1 MKLDVERIFG
11 LENAQID
18 MQIFGLENAQIDM
31 QDLINQVY
39 INKDVLEIIVG
50 YCDDKVPCICI
61 NFCKD

>member
-1 MKLDVERIFG
+1 MKLDVERIF
-11 LENAQID
+11 D
-18 MQIFGLENAQIDM
+18 LENAQIDM

-50 YCDDKVPCICI
+50 YCDDKVPCICY

>member
-18 MQIFGLENAQIDM
+18 MQ
-31 QDLINQVY
+31 DLTNQVY
-39 INKDVLEIIVG
+39 KNKDVLEIIVG
-50 YCDDKVPCICI
+50 YRDDKAPCNCI